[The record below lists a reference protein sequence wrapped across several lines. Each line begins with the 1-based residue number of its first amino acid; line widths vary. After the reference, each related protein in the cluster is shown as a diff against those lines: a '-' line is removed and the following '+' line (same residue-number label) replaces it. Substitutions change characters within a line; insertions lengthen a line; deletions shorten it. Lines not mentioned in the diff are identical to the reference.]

1 MTNFEKIKQMSVD
14 ELARFLTYFDDE
26 YDSYFVFRVWDSFE
40 HEEQAL
46 NSAKKWLESEASNEQ
61 IRII

>member
-14 ELARFLTYFDDE
+14 ELARFITFLDSEYDE
-26 YDSYFVFRVWDSFE
+26 YFIFGRWDSFE

-46 NSAKKWLESEASNEQ
+46 NSAKGWLESEADNEKV
-61 IRII
+61 